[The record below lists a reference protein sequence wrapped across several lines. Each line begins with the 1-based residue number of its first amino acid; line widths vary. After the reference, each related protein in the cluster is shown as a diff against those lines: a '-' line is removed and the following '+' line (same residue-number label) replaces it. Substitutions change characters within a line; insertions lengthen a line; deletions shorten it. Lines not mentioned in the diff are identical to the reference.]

1 MLVAIAALQVGAAL
15 RLFLSDA
22 HLCGVF
28 IPFQVILMSTPTR
41 LLLFCACAVDIPNTL
56 SGAPHIRSRF
66 FDIFSLLIDD

>member
-1 MLVAIAALQVGAAL
+1 MLVAIAALQVGAAP

-28 IPFQVILMSTPTR
+28 IPFQVILMSTPAR
-41 LLLFCACAVDIPNTL
+41 LLLFCAVDIPNTL